1 MSHRGFASDN
11 TASVHPRVLAA
22 IAGVDHGHATPYGDD
37 PATASAVERFRE
49 HLGADAEV
57 FFVFNGTGANVT
69 GLQAITSSYEAV
81 ICTEWAHINVDE
93 CGAPEKLLGSK
104 LIDLPSRNAKLT
116 PDQVVAAHR
125 GIGDQHHVQA
135 KVVSITQSTELG
147 TVYTLDEVAAL
158 ADVAHARGMYL
169 HMDGARISNA
179 AVSLGVG
186 LREATGGAGVDVMS
200 FGGTKNGLLGG
211 EAVVFFRPELAERYL
226 FLRKQSMQL
235 ASKMRYLSVQF
246 EALLTDDLWRS
257 NASHANEMAQRLA
270 RGVTEVS
277 GIQVTQPVQVNA
289 VFATLPASSIP
300 ELQARFSFYEWDN
313 AASLVAAE
321 PGRGHVRWMCSW
333 DTTDDDV
340 DTFTALVAQVVPLH
354 G

>member
-1 MSHRGFASDN
+1 
-11 TASVHPRVLAA
+11 
-22 IAGVDHGHATPYGDD
+22 
-37 PATASAVERFRE
+37 
-49 HLGADAEV
+49 
-57 FFVFNGTGANVT
+57 
-69 GLQAITSSYEAV
+69 
-81 ICTEWAHINVDE
+81 
-93 CGAPEKLLGSK
+93 
-104 LIDLPSRNAKLT
+104 
-116 PDQVVAAHR
+116 
-125 GIGDQHHVQA
+125 
-135 KVVSITQSTELG
+135 
-147 TVYTLDEVAAL
+147 
-158 ADVAHARGMYL
+158 
-169 HMDGARISNA
+169 
-179 AVSLGVG
+179 
-186 LREATGGAGVDVMS
+186 MS

-340 DTFTALVAQVVPLH
+340 DTFTALVAQVAPLH
-354 G
+354 S